1 MLKHL
6 FIAAFSCAFVQ
17 SQAQAPT
24 GKDKPNIVFLLAD
37 DLRWDAMGAMG
48 NSIIQTPNLD
58 RMAGE
63 GLLFR
68 NAYVTT
74 SICVVSRASILR
86 SEEHTSELKSIMS
99 NSYAVFCLNK
109 KYQILQCTHF
119 RRDL

>member
-17 SQAQAPT
+17 AQAQAPT

-37 DLRWDAMGAMG
+37 DLRWDAMGATG
-48 NSIIQTPNLD
+48 NSIIQTPNLG

-74 SICVVSRASILR
+74 SICAVSRASILSGQYIDR
-86 SEEHTSELKSIMS
+86 KSTRL
-99 NSYAVFCLNK
+99 NSS
-109 KYQILQCTHF
+109 H
-119 RRDL
+119 

>member
-1 MLKHL
+1 MIRRPPRSTRTDTLCPYTTL
-6 FIAAFSCAFVQ
+6 FRS
-17 SQAQAPT
+17 T

-74 SICVVSRASILR
+74 SICAVSRASILSGQYIDR
-86 SEEHTSELKSIMS
+86 KSTRL
-99 NSYAVFCLNK
+99 NSS
-109 KYQILQCTHF
+109 H
-119 RRDL
+119 

>member
-74 SICVVSRASILR
+74 SICAVSRASILSGQYR
-86 SEEHTSELKSIMS
+86 SEEHTSELQSLMR
-99 NSYAVFCLNK
+99 NSYAVFGL
-109 KYQILQCTHF
+109 
-119 RRDL
+119 